1 MRIKLLIFLVALSA
15 ISAVSLSAANPYASR
30 TARGI
35 AIYKANAFQS
45 DDSAVIVEY
54 LTHQDYPAL
63 TVFHTASGQRVTVPM
78 TKSEVMFLP
87 YPGKGEA
94 TPEDALVVINMA
106 RTRFPQFR
114 DHYLALTRAW
124 RDEARRPRAEIEAD
138 LARRAK
144 NKSTGDGF
152 GAWLRSLS
160 PKLPPP
166 KLPKS
171 PLGNA
176 ESDAAKDKESSG
188 GDQTA
193 KPADSAS
200 STGTTDLQRNLETI
214 KQFYEMQKQLEAG
227 Q

>member
-1 MRIKLLIFLVALSA
+1 MRIKLLIFLVAVSA
-15 ISAVSLSAANPYASR
+15 ISTVPLPAANPYASR
-30 TARGI
+30 TARGF

-45 DDSAVIVEY
+45 DNSAVIVEY

-63 TVFHTASGQRVTVPM
+63 TVFHTASGQRITVPM

-94 TPEDALVVINMA
+94 TPEDALAVINLA
-106 RTRFPQFR
+106 RDRFPQFR
-114 DHYLALTRAW
+114 EHYLALTRAW
-124 RDEARRPRAEIEAD
+124 RDEARRPRADIEAD

-160 PKLPPP
+160 PKQPPP

-176 ESDAAKDKESSG
+176 ESDAAQDKKSSG
-188 GDQTA
+188 SEQTA
-193 KPADSAS
+193 KPADSTS
-200 STGTTDLQRNLETI
+200 SSGTNGLQQNLETI

>member
-1 MRIKLLIFLVALSA
+1 MRIKHLIVFAVVSA
-15 ISAVSLSAANPYASR
+15 SSAASLAAGDPYASR

-45 DDSAVIVEY
+45 DNSAVIVEY
-54 LTHQDYPAL
+54 LTHQDYNAL
-63 TVFHTASGQRVTVPM
+63 TVFHTASGQRITVPM
-78 TKSEVMFLP
+78 AKSEVMFLP

-94 TPEDALVVINMA
+94 TPEDALVVINVA
-106 RTRFPQFR
+106 RARFPQFR

-124 RDEARRPRAEIEAD
+124 RNEARRPRTEIEAD
-138 LARRAK
+138 LARRSK
-144 NKSTGDGF
+144 NKAAGDGF

-171 PLGNA
+171 PLGDA
-176 ESDAAKDKESSG
+176 ESDAAKGNDASG
-188 GDQTA
+188 NDQA
-193 KPADSAS
+193 AE
-200 STGTTDLQRNLETI
+200 STGSSAGTSDLQRNLETI
-214 KQFYEMQKQLEAG
+214 KQFYEIQKQLEAG